1 MRKLLKKKQRTL
13 RFFKAV
19 FFSDYDPRVTNIK
32 IACRIIE
39 TSISPILEFLIQ
51 ISDGKILHTS
61 FSKYPQVI
69 SVLT

>member
-1 MRKLLKKKQRTL
+1 MRKLLKKNKEPLDSLKQC
-13 RFFKAV
+13 

-61 FSKYPQVI
+61 FSKDPQVI